1 MNSIQTLI
9 FRIQDLPDVLKV
21 VEINNSNLPNDIKE
35 FLKSYYGP
43 IIYLKDRELCDKIKE
58 HRFNSPIVLPDYLEY
73 ALFAIAYK
81 SPQYHRFFNHI
92 IFSYSKEIY
101 SVNDSN
107 PYNCCICFDQIY
119 GAELNSEN
127 LAYSSTG
134 TGTCICKRCLTQL
147 MGFVSAL
154 TELNDQ
160 RVLNLIK
167 NGKTSNL

>member
-9 FRIQDLPDVLKV
+9 SRIQDLPDVLKL

-43 IIYLKDRELCDKIKE
+43 IIYLKDRELCNKIRD
-58 HRFNSPIVLPDYLEY
+58 HRLNHPAVLPDYSEY
-73 ALFAIAYK
+73 ALLAVAYK

-107 PYNCCICFDQIY
+107 SYNCCICFDPIY
-119 GAELNSEN
+119 GVELGNEN

-134 TGTCICKRCLTQL
+134 TGTCICKRCLAQL
-147 MGFVSAL
+147 MGFTSAL
-154 TELNDQ
+154 AELNDQ

-167 NGKTSNL
+167 NEKTSNL